1 MPKTLLMGAIA
12 LVIWTGSYARNYSDE
27 EARAAWNA
35 LKVKPITEEN
45 FDQGC
50 DLIQDIAQTNISV
63 AYQILSE
70 YVPIV
75 KKTGNRRWIHVL
87 LMSWAKAKES
97 LTDFTAAD
105 SLYTLARENAAG
117 EGRSFDEALVG
128 TVLMYLE
135 WGKPDS
141 TGKYLAIAQLACREN
156 EDIENL
162 SFVYTFKAL
171 SKMEDRESLKANL
184 DSAVILAQDLSN
196 KNALFTAKYNRA
208 VFYEQFDLR
217 QQVLELGELADMTK
231 DKSLSQK
238 PKLYERTAF
247 YFRNPA
253 PSIYYQLILVNLL
266 LTDYENA
273 SKFAE
278 LFYDAAVRPS
288 PLAPQ
293 AASFNAIMAMVKSY
307 QGNFADAKTF
317 LQKSLALFHVPA
329 EKISYPTY
337 HLAAGM
343 ISDHEKQFAAALQEY
358 AIAYLEGSMAYGLHL
373 MPPAIYYAHELVI
386 NGRLDS
392 AQKLFTG
399 LQPVL
404 DTRKYS
410 AIGYYYYKYFAELQK
425 AKGDNPGYDQ
435 AIETFYAIKDSLTNF
450 NHYRAIQEVETSMRV
465 HDKEAQIGKLNDENR
480 AKQKQISTERLY
492 LVLFSGLAA
501 TIIILLI
508 GYSRNQFLRKQQA
521 EEITRQ
527 NAVLQESKII
537 EMKKQHRIEVMQRA
551 IDAEENER
559 HKIADQLHD
568 EAGAMLAL
576 ASLNISSV
584 MEKGAGDIH
593 SSEKIER
600 AHAILTTVS
609 SSIRDISHRLT
620 PLVIEK
626 YGFRKAIEDISY
638 SINLSGKLK
647 LQTLIIGFDTSNK
660 YPVSLL
666 NNLFRI
672 VQELLHNILKHAH
685 ASTALLQ
692 LVEHDNHIS
701 LMVEDDGVGILD
713 YSSATGKGIKTI
725 QSKIAYLNG
734 QMEIE
739 KKKDRGT
746 LIVIEI
752 GVSPKDLL
760 S

>member
-1 MPKTLLMGAIA
+1 MLLLGAIA
-12 LVIWTGSYARNYSDE
+12 LIICTGSYARDYTE
-27 EARAAWNA
+27 KEARAAWNA
-35 LKVKPITEEN
+35 LRMKPVTEEN
-45 FDQGC
+45 FEQGC

-63 AYQILSE
+63 AYQIIGE
-70 YVPIV
+70 YLPIV
-75 KKTGNRRWIHVL
+75 KKTGNRRWLHVL
-87 LMSWAKAKES
+87 LMGWAKARES
-97 LTDFTAAD
+97 LTDFIAAD
-105 SLYTLARENAAG
+105 SLYALARANAAG
-117 EGRSFDEALVG
+117 GGVALDEALVG

-135 WGKPDS
+135 WGMPDS
-141 TGKYLAIAQLACREN
+141 TAKYLTIAQRACREN
-156 EDIENL
+156 NDKENL
-162 SFVYTFKAL
+162 SFVYTFQAL
-171 SKMEDRESLKANL
+171 SKMDDRVSMQASL
-184 DSAVILAQDLSN
+184 DSAVILAQNLSN
-196 KNALFTAKYNRA
+196 KNALFTAKYNHA
-208 VFYEQFDLR
+208 VFYEQFDLH
-217 QQVLELGELADMTK
+217 QQVLELSELADMTR
-231 DKSLSQK
+231 DNSLSRK

-288 PLAPQ
+288 PLAAQ

-307 QGNFADAKTF
+307 QGNFQDAKTF
-317 LQKSLALFHVPA
+317 LQRSLSLFNIPA
-329 EKISYPTY
+329 EKIAYPTY

-343 ISDHEKQFAAALQEY
+343 IADHDKQFAIALREY
-358 AIAYLEGSMAYGLHL
+358 AIAYHEGSMAYGLHL

-392 AQKLFTG
+392 ALKLFNG

-404 DTRKYS
+404 TTRKYS

-425 AKGDNPGYDQ
+425 AKGDNPSYVR
-435 AIETFYAIKDSLTNF
+435 AIETFYDIKDSLTNF

-465 HDKEAQIGKLNDENR
+465 HDKEAQIGKLNDENS
-480 AKQKQISTERLY
+480 AKQKQIRTEKYY
-492 LVLFSGLAA
+492 LVIFLGLAA
-501 TIIILLI
+501 TIIALLI
-508 GYSRNQFLRKQQA
+508 GYSRNQFLRKRQA

-537 EMKKQHRIEVMQRA
+537 EMKKEHRIEVMQGA
-551 IDAEENER
+551 IDAEESER

-584 MEKGAGDIH
+584 MEKGAGDAH
-593 SSEKIER
+593 SREKIER
-600 AHAILTTVS
+600 AHAILGTVS

-626 YGFRKAIEDISY
+626 YGFRKAIEDVSY

-647 LQTLIIGFDTSNK
+647 LQTLIIGFETSKK

-666 NNLFRI
+666 NNLFRVI
-672 VQELLHNILKHAH
+672 QELLHNILKHAQ
-685 ASTALLQ
+685 AGSAMLQ

-701 LMVEDDGVGILD
+701 LMVEDDGVGIED
-713 YSSATGKGIKTI
+713 YSNATGKGIKTI

-734 QMEIE
+734 QMAIE
-739 KKKDRGT
+739 KKMDRGT

-752 GVSPKDLL
+752 DVSPKDLL
-760 S
+760 V